1 MTKIINLKLLVIL
14 ILILI
19 NNKSFSVNS
28 NFVIATVDREP
39 ITYLDLIEK
48 SKLKYYLNNK
58 DNKFHNLKKY
68 FGLSVDKNIKD
79 IISLTYD
86 QRFIRRKKV
95 KSDNGIEFLVN
106 LPETKSLNPGQ
117 AFELD
122 NLDLIKVLAKV
133 EDLLEIKGNN
143 LMQLIWH
150 IGNRHIPCQI
160 EKDRVLI
167 QFDKVIGDMI
177 LRLGGKINQVKESF
191 NPEGGAYGMGRTHGH
206 KH

>member
-1 MTKIINLKLLVIL
+1 MLNCFNIIDQ
-14 ILILI
+14 
-19 NNKSFSVNS
+19 
-28 NFVIATVDREP
+28 T
-39 ITYLDLIEK
+39 
-48 SKLKYYLNNK
+48 
-58 DNKFHNLKKY
+58 DN
-68 FGLSVDKNIKD
+68 KNIKD

-106 LPETKSLNPGQ
+106 LSETNSLNPGQ

-122 NLDLIKVLAKV
+122 NLDLIKVHAKV
-133 EDLLEIKGNN
+133 EKLLEIKGNN

-177 LRLGGKINQVKESF
+177 LRLGGKIHQVEEAF

>member
-1 MTKIINLKLLVIL
+1 MLNCFNII
-14 ILILI
+14 
-19 NNKSFSVNS
+19 
-28 NFVIATVDREP
+28 DQ
-39 ITYLDLIEK
+39 TY
-48 SKLKYYLNNK
+48 N
-58 DNKFHNLKKY
+58 
-68 FGLSVDKNIKD
+68 KNIKD

-133 EDLLEIKGNN
+133 EELLEIKGNN

-160 EKDRVLI
+160 KQNKIFI
-167 QFDKVIGDMI
+167 QNDKIIEDMI
-177 LRLGGKINQVKESF
+177 KKLGGKVKAVKQTF
-191 NPEGGAYGMGRTHGH
+191 TPEGGAYGIGRTHSH